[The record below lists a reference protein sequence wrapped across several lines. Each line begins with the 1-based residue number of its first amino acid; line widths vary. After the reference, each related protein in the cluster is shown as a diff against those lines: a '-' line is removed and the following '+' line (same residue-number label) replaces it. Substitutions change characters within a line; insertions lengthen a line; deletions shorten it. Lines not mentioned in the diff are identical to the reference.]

1 MKKFTKV
8 ALITSG
14 IMGVVGVAFI
24 VVAISMGIT
33 FSSFRSMVYHG
44 DFSLGPWI
52 WHNTDEYDE
61 AVSEVSY
68 YDVGDIKNLDLQI
81 GTGTLTI
88 REAEDDQFTLDT
100 TNSLLTDVKTSG
112 STLKVDCASSG
123 RNTSAGIVL
132 YVPSGIEF
140 REVKIDVGAGKA
152 ECSTPLQAR
161 EFDLE
166 VGAGQLDME
175 LAGAQEDYNYDVDC
189 AIGQIKIGES
199 SYSGLGVE
207 KEITNKHA
215 DADVNAECAAGQII
229 ISFEE

>member
-8 ALITSG
+8 ALIVSG
-14 IMGVVGVAFI
+14 IMAVVGVAFV
-24 VVAISMGIT
+24 VVAVSLGIT

-52 WHNTDEYDE
+52 WHNTDDFDYSE
-61 AVSEVSY
+61 AVSY
-68 YDVGDIKNLDLQI
+68 YDVGDIRNLDLQI
-81 GTGTLTI
+81 GTGSLTI

-112 STLKVDCASSG
+112 NTLKVDCASSG
-123 RNTSAGIVL
+123 RNTSTGIVL
-132 YVPSGIEF
+132 YVPSGVEF

-152 ECSTPLQAR
+152 ECSIPLQAR

-189 AIGQIKIGES
+189 AIGQIKIGDS

-207 KEITNKHA
+207 KEITNRHA
-215 DADVNAECAAGQII
+215 DAEVKAECAAGQII